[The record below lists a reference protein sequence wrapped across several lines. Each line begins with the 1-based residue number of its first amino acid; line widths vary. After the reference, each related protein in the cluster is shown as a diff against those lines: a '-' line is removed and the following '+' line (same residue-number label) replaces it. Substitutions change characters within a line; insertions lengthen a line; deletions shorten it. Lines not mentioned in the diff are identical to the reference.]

1 MNPKDKVAVAFAV
14 VQIQKCLR
22 ICEKAGISAKPIN
35 FILIG
40 LAGIR
45 KEYREPKERP

>member
-1 MNPKDKVAVAFAV
+1 MNPKDKAAVAFAV

-22 ICEKAGISAKPIN
+22 IFEKAGISGKPIN
-35 FILIG
+35 IILIG

-45 KEYREPKERP
+45 KEYRRER